1 MASVRELWRY
11 PVKSMRGER
20 VEETVLTE
28 AGFTGD
34 RLVRPQ
40 SLSGRR
46 ISARQYPGLLGLD
59 GTTGADG
66 TPLVNGHPWS
76 SEEAQALVRAA
87 SSDDIRLIEDRSR
100 IRFDVLPVSLVT
112 DGALAELGVD
122 LRRLRPN
129 IVIEGIDGLAERGW
143 HGVSLRVG
151 DAVVGMRQVR
161 GRCVMTTFDPDTLE
175 QDHGVLRRIVDE
187 FDGRFALDCYVI
199 EPGRIAVGDRFE
211 RARAVDTRRDAA
223 RRQLGGMV
231 RSASAP
237 ARLSGGAWAGAPP
250 RGGPTCGPARPGS
263 RGVPGFG
270 CAEAARSRRRA
281 GCRSRRSSSALEVRS
296 TMRVTHDAD
305 ARSVDSA
312 RRRLV
317 VLVLDDVE
325 LLAVEQDAVAVRDAL
340 AAASEIAL
348 RRRSPDRCGR
358 AAARGLHGDERLA
371 VRRRVDAVQVEA
383 GDVRVI
389 AARAGSSAASPS
401 APPRPI
407 GTL

>member
-11 PVKSMRGER
+11 PVKSLRGER

-28 AGFTGD
+28 AGLTGD

-46 ISARQYPGLLGLD
+46 ISARQHPALLGLD

-76 SEEAQALVRAA
+76 SEEAQALVCAA
-87 SSDDIRLIEDRSR
+87 SAADIRLIEDRSR

-112 DGALAELGVD
+112 DGALDVLGVD

-143 HGVSLRVG
+143 HGVSLQVG

-175 QDHGVLRRIVDE
+175 QDQGVLRRIVDE

-199 EPGRIAVGDRFE
+199 EPGRIAVGDPFE
-211 RARAVDTRRDAA
+211 VLGPWTLADDVA

-231 RSASAP
+231 RPASAP
-237 ARLSGGAWAGAPP
+237 A
-250 RGGPTCGPARPGS
+250 
-263 RGVPGFG
+263 
-270 CAEAARSRRRA
+270 
-281 GCRSRRSSSALEVRS
+281 
-296 TMRVTHDAD
+296 
-305 ARSVDSA
+305 
-312 RRRLV
+312 
-317 VLVLDDVE
+317 
-325 LLAVEQDAVAVRDAL
+325 
-340 AAASEIAL
+340 
-348 RRRSPDRCGR
+348 
-358 AAARGLHGDERLA
+358 
-371 VRRRVDAVQVEA
+371 
-383 GDVRVI
+383 
-389 AARAGSSAASPS
+389 
-401 APPRPI
+401 
-407 GTL
+407 